1 MLLPRVL
8 LLGLLVASAQ
18 TQQGLPPCADDAA
31 LCGSHGQ
38 AVRNRHCEERG
49 LGQPCERAAG
59 GPGCYCAAGSDGTD
73 CSAARPC
80 GPAPGTAAAAQEA
93 GPSAASGVAEHATES
108 VVAENYPVAIALD
121 VAGAATYS
129 AGLILQR
136 YSLSAA
142 SDRAGR
148 VDIFS
153 VSVPRNLG
161 WLLGLATYS
170 AGNAIYTVAMQ
181 YAPVSLIT
189 TVFVAVLV
197 INGAL
202 SHRVLGE
209 SVDRDGL
216 AIKVILMTFVDCY
229 ASGRA

>member
-1 MLLPRVL
+1 
-8 LLGLLVASAQ
+8 
-18 TQQGLPPCADDAA
+18 
-31 LCGSHGQ
+31 
-38 AVRNRHCEERG
+38 
-49 LGQPCERAAG
+49 
-59 GPGCYCAAGSDGTD
+59 
-73 CSAARPC
+73 
-80 GPAPGTAAAAQEA
+80 
-93 GPSAASGVAEHATES
+93 VAEHATES
-108 VVAENYPVAIALD
+108 VVAENYPLAIALD
-121 VAGAATYS
+121 IAGAATYS

-153 VSVPRNLG
+153 VSVPGSLG